1 VTPDAGQAEPQ
12 DPQDPDEELPPDAL
26 TDGGGPISVRAARE
40 ARMTPSEAV
49 RDMRIT
55 LPARGNRTLREL
67 VDRCN
72 RDVSLKALWHAANVN
87 AVTRLQINDH
97 SWVHIQIVTNI
108 GLKLLRELRRTG
120 VESGMVTDYGMR
132 REDGEVVVVLGC
144 LMHCLGMAVHRNG
157 HEEMSLFLAADRLP
171 RLLDGLYDEPE
182 RTIVQAEVLQTII
195 SHRSDGQPLSVEAG
209 IVRVADALDMAKGR
223 SRIPFEAGRVSI
235 HSLSAAAIE
244 EVRITHGDGRVAID
258 IEMNNSSGLYQVDN
272 LLRSKLRDSGLE
284 GYIEVRATIEGETE
298 KRLLPSFRL

>member
-1 VTPDAGQAEPQ
+1 VTEDGESAEAPDQ
-12 DPQDPDEELPPDAL
+12 EELPQDAL
-26 TDGGGPISVRAARE
+26 PEEGKPVSVRAERG

-67 VDRCN
+67 VDRVN
-72 RDVSLKALWHAANVN
+72 RDQSVKALWHAANVN

-108 GLKLLRELRRTG
+108 GLKLLRELRRAG
-120 VESGMVTDYGMR
+120 VEPGMVSDYGMR
-132 REDGEVVVVLGC
+132 QEDAEVVVVLGC
-144 LMHCLGMAVHRNG
+144 LTHCLGMAIHRTG

-171 RLLDGLYDEPE
+171 RLLDGLYEEPE
-182 RTIVQAEVLQTII
+182 KTIIQAEVLQTII
-195 SHRSDGQPLSVEAG
+195 CHRSDGQPLSVEAG

-244 EVRITHGDGRVAID
+244 EVRITHGEGRVLID
-258 IEMNNSSGLYQVDN
+258 IEMNNSAGLYQVDN
-272 LLRSKLRDSGLE
+272 LLRSKLRGSGLE
-284 GYIEVRATIEGETE
+284 QYIDVQATLEGQTE

>member
-1 VTPDAGQAEPQ
+1 VSRDADQADPQEPQ
-12 DPQDPDEELPPDAL
+12 EPEEALPADAL
-26 TDGGGPISVRAARE
+26 PDGGGPISVRAARE

-55 LPARGNRTLREL
+55 LPARGHRTLREL

-72 RDVSLKALWHAANVN
+72 RDTSLKALWHAANVN

-120 VESGMVTDYGMR
+120 VEPGMVTDYGMR
-132 REDGEVVVVLGC
+132 REDAEVVVVLGC
-144 LMHCLGMAVHRNG
+144 LTHCLGMAIHRNG
-157 HEEMSLFLAADRLP
+157 HEEMSLFLAADKLP

-195 SHRSDGQPLSVEAG
+195 SHRADGQPLSVEAG

-244 EVRITHGDGRVAID
+244 EVQITHGDGRVTID
-258 IEMNNSSGLYQVDN
+258 IEMNNSAGLYQVDN

-284 GYIEVRATIEGETE
+284 QYIEVRATIEGETE

>member
-1 VTPDAGQAEPQ
+1 MSRDADPADQLEPQ
-12 DPQDPDEELPPDAL
+12 EPEEELPADAL
-26 TDGGGPISVRAARE
+26 PDGGGPISVRAARE

-55 LPARGNRTLREL
+55 LPARGNRTLREV

-72 RDVSLKALWHAANVN
+72 KDTSLKALWHAANVN

-120 VESGMVTDYGMR
+120 VEPGMVTDYGMR
-132 REDGEVVVVLGC
+132 REDAEVVVVLGC
-144 LMHCLGMAVHRNG
+144 LTHCLGMAIHRNG
-157 HEEMSLFLAADRLP
+157 HEEMSLFLAADKLP
-171 RLLDGLYDEPE
+171 RLLEGLYDEPE
-182 RTIVQAEVLQTII
+182 RTIVEAEVLQTII
-195 SHRSDGQPLSVEAG
+195 SHRADGQPLSVEAG

-244 EVRITHGDGRVAID
+244 EVRITHGDGRVTID
-258 IEMNNSSGLYQVDN
+258 IEMNNSAGLYQVDN

-284 GYIEVRATIEGETE
+284 QYIEVRATIEGETE

>member
-1 VTPDAGQAEPQ
+1 VTEDGESAEAPDQ
-12 DPQDPDEELPPDAL
+12 EELPQDAL
-26 TDGGGPISVRAARE
+26 PEEGKPVSVRAERG

-67 VDRCN
+67 VDRVN
-72 RDVSLKALWHAANVN
+72 RDQSVKALWHAANVN

-108 GLKLLRELRRTG
+108 GLKLLRELRRAG
-120 VESGMVTDYGMR
+120 VEPGMVSDYGMR
-132 REDGEVVVVLGC
+132 QEDAEVVVVLGC
-144 LMHCLGMAVHRNG
+144 LTHCLGMAIHRTG

-171 RLLDGLYDEPE
+171 RLLDGLYEEPE
-182 RTIVQAEVLQTII
+182 KTIIQAEVLQTII
-195 SHRSDGQPLSVEAG
+195 CHRSDGQPLSVEAG

-244 EVRITHGDGRVAID
+244 EVRITHGEGRVLID
-258 IEMNNSSGLYQVDN
+258 IEMNNSAGLYQVDN
-272 LLRSKLRDSGLE
+272 LLRSKLRGSGLE
-284 GYIEVRATIEGETE
+284 QFIDVQATLEGQTE

>member
-1 VTPDAGQAEPQ
+1 MSPDTDPAEP
-12 DPQDPDEELPPDAL
+12 PDSEELPQDAL
-26 TDGGGPISVRAARE
+26 PEAGKPVSVRAERG

-55 LPARGNRTLREL
+55 LPARGNRTLRDL
-67 VDRCN
+67 VERVNKDT
-72 RDVSLKALWHAANVN
+72 SLKGLWHAANVN

-108 GLKLLRELRRTG
+108 GLKLLRELRRAG
-120 VESGMVTDYGMR
+120 VEPGMVTDYGMR
-132 REDGEVVVVLGC
+132 QEDAEVVVVLGC
-144 LMHCLGMAVHRNG
+144 LTHCLGMAIHRNG

-171 RLLDGLYDEPE
+171 GLLDGLYEEPE
-182 RTIVQAEVLQTII
+182 RTIVVAEVLQTII
-195 SHRSDGQPLSVEAG
+195 SHRSDGQPLSAEAG

-244 EVRITHGDGRVAID
+244 EVRINHGEGRVLID
-258 IEMNNSSGLYQVDN
+258 IEMNNSAGLYQVDN
-272 LLRSKLRDSGLE
+272 LLRSKLRGSGLE
-284 GYIEVRATIEGETE
+284 QHIEVRASLEGETE